1 MKILVANLGSTSLK
15 WRLFDCAGDSE
26 RLLHKGG
33 FERVT
38 DHAKAIEDCLAQL
51 RDAGHIR
58 QEADLAAVGF
68 KTVMAEGVSG
78 CVRLDEA
85 AVRAM
90 EAFNA
95 IAPAHNPP
103 YISGVR
109 LFAKRLPSVPLVGL
123 FETAFYQ
130 WIPEWAQRYA
140 VPEAWHAAGVRRWGF
155 HGASH
160 KFIAER
166 SAELLGRE
174 DVARRARELYVTG
187 GAQGG
192 LREPSLRVI
201 SCHLGGSSSVT
212 GILDGVAIG
221 NSLGMSPQSGVPHNN
236 RVGDL
241 DAFAVPFVMRRF
253 GWSLDE
259 VERQLCRE
267 SGLKGLSGISN
278 DVRDV
283 LAAASRGDAAARRA
297 IDVFVHEVRR
307 WIGAYFVEL
316 NGADALVF
324 TAGIGENQPEIR
336 EAICANL
343 DRLGIVLDPDA
354 NRRVRGEEAVI
365 SASSSRVRVIVMP
378 TNEELVVAREVRR
391 WLAHEVPAGG
401 VPVPPSPELLSDP
414 ARFGPV

>member
-1 MKILVANLGSTSLK
+1 
-15 WRLFDCAGDSE
+15 
-26 RLLHKGG
+26 
-33 FERVT
+33 
-38 DHAKAIEDCLAQL
+38 
-51 RDAGHIR
+51 
-58 QEADLAAVGF
+58 
-68 KTVMAEGVSG
+68 
-78 CVRLDEA
+78 
-85 AVRAM
+85 
-90 EAFNA
+90 
-95 IAPAHNPP
+95 
-103 YISGVR
+103 
-109 LFAKRLPSVPLVGL
+109 
-123 FETAFYQ
+123 
-130 WIPEWAQRYA
+130 
-140 VPEAWHAAGVRRWGF
+140 
-155 HGASH
+155 
-160 KFIAER
+160 
-166 SAELLGRE
+166 
-174 DVARRARELYVTG
+174 
-187 GAQGG
+187 
-192 LREPSLRVI
+192 
-201 SCHLGGSSSVT
+201 
-212 GILDGVAIG
+212 
-221 NSLGMSPQSGVPHNN
+221 
-236 RVGDL
+236 
-241 DAFAVPFVMRRF
+241 
-253 GWSLDE
+253 E